1 MSKISSSWG
10 IRSLTALSAAML
22 LPASILPAQ
31 STAGA
36 EGTTSTVEGISGDLP
51 KFSVAA
57 IRQDKN
63 ENHMITVRF
72 SDDGVV
78 FTGVPAD
85 FLVQHA
91 FAVEPDRIVGL
102 PTWAKTDQYAIQAKV
117 DDDDVAKWKSL
128 NSQTRKV
135 AFQALLVSRFN
146 FKAHPDLGERL
157 SYSLVIAKNGPKLH
171 MANPSEKYSYGLKA
185 LDGSVI
191 GAGAVIMG
199 PGKIAVQG
207 ASISTLIRLLSNQTL
222 QYPIYDETGL
232 TGMYD
237 FTLEWTPDNV
247 SPPSDGPAVSLF
259 TALQEQLGLKLEV
272 KKKPVEMI
280 VVDHIERPSE
290 N

>member
-1 MSKISSSWG
+1 MSQISSSWAT
-10 IRSLTALSAAML
+10 RSFTALSAAML

-36 EGTTSTVEGISGDLP
+36 EGTTSTIEGISSNLP
-51 KFSVAA
+51 KFSVAS
-57 IRQDKN
+57 IKPDKN

-78 FTGVPAD
+78 FTGVPAE
-85 FLVQHA
+85 FLVQQA

-117 DDDDVAKWKSL
+117 DDDDVLKWKSL
-128 NSQTRKV
+128 NSLTRKV

-146 FKAHPDLGERL
+146 FKAHPDSREYLA
-157 SYSLVIAKNGPKLH
+157 YSLVIARNGPKLH
-171 MANPSEKYSYGLKA
+171 TANPTDKYSNGLKGF
-185 LDGSVI
+185 DGSAI

-207 ASISTLIRLLSNQTL
+207 ASILTLVKLLSNQGL
-222 QYPIYDETGL
+222 QYPISDETGL
-232 TGMYD
+232 NGIYD
-237 FTLEWTPDNV
+237 FTLEWTPENA
-247 SPPSDGPAVSLF
+247 PLPSDGPAVSLF
-259 TALQEQLGLKLEV
+259 AALQEQLGLKLEV